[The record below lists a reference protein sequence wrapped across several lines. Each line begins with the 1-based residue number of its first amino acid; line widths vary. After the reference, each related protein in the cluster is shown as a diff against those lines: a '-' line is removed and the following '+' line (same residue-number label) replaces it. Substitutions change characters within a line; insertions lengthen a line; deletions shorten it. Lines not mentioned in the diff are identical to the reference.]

1 VKADLVLGVYLL
13 ELSHEG
19 GLCTGRRFCFR
30 SVVFSARRG
39 LFGTGLLQPGD
50 FSLSG
55 SQLPAQV
62 IDQSYQLA
70 VR

>member
-1 VKADLVLGVYLL
+1 MKADLVLGVYLL
-13 ELSHEG
+13 ELSHKG
-19 GLCTGRRFCFR
+19 RLRTGRRLCFR
-30 SVVFSARRG
+30 IVVFSARRG
-39 LFGTGLLQPGD
+39 LPDTGLLQPGD

-62 IDQSYQLA
+62 IDQSYQLV

>member
-1 VKADLVLGVYLL
+1 MRAALILGIYLL

-19 GLCTGRRFCFR
+19 RLCARRRLCFR
-30 SVVFSARRG
+30 IVVFSTQRG
-39 LFGTGLLQPGD
+39 LPGTGLLQPGD

-62 IDQSYQLA
+62 IDQSYQLV